1 MTILPAHG
9 NKWKITGGFVGSCGI
24 YSLAPFQPRKM
35 YQLADDVAYPEHSK
49 YDEGILSKRTTC
61 IPLPDMFKRQARD
74 FRRLFPWNFRNPR
87 HPRQPKKQFP
97 CKKLFLCSLP
107 IHVTSATT
115 TERYRERKKTHRER
129 VRPKRGVD

>member
-24 YSLAPFQPRKM
+24 YSLTPFHRGRCTSWLTMWPIQNTASMTRAYCPKGR
-35 YQLADDVAYPEHSK
+35 LAYHS
-49 YDEGILSKRTTC
+49 LTC
-61 IPLPDMFKRQARD
+61 SSAKLATFVGCSHGTSEIHDIPDSQTN
-74 FRRLFPWNFRNPR
+74 NFLA
-87 HPRQPKKQFP
+87 KSW
-97 CKKLFLCSLP
+97 FLCSLP

-115 TERYRERKKTHRER
+115 TERCRERKKTHRER